1 MDCQSQD
8 VARCDLV
15 ARLRNSGLVE
25 PNLPPRHYGRRKGAG
40 FHHAGET
47 QPLVDTLPGTGHV
60 LLASRAFSA
69 PRTAKGESGSIG
81 FSGLR
86 SGRGGLS
93 GLPCL

>member
-1 MDCQSQD
+1 MDRAGED
-8 VARCDLV
+8 VARFHLV

-25 PNLPPRHYGRRKGAG
+25 PNLPLRHYGGRKGAG

-47 QPLVDTLPGTGHV
+47 QPFVDTLPGTGHV
-60 LLASRAFSA
+60 LLANRAFSA

-93 GLPCL
+93 GLPSR